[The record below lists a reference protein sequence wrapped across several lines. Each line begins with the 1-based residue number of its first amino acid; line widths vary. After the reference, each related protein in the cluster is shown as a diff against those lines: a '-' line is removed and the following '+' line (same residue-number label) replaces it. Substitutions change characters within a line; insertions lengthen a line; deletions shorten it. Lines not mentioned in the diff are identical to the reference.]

1 MKPIV
6 ILVLLLCLSTTVVFG
21 QVKIGDNPQSIDA
34 SSVLELESTSKV
46 LVITRVTTSQM
57 DGITPQRGGMVYNTD
72 TECIHYFDGTQW
84 INLCDAVRFTITNE
98 PIVNQRSTISI
109 TEATNSYN
117 LEIEPGS
124 IRSVHI
130 ATAGINGTNIQNNS
144 IGPDKLGADA
154 VGAEE
159 LADGAVGSSNIR
171 DQSIT
176 TFDLA
181 SDDPNQVLITDEF
194 GVVQWDNASNLTIE
208 VALDIAE
215 NTMDIADH
223 IFEDADTVVGNE
235 SLASAIIDGDEL
247 VLNESNNETRVDLSG
262 FNDAGTDDQNIVGGE
277 VTGNQLR
284 IDIEGGNS
292 GTIDVSSL
300 TGTGTDNQTLDLAT
314 NNILSIT
321 RGNNVNL
328 VGYLDNTDEQELTIV
343 GTRISL
349 TDGGFVDLPAG
360 TADTDEQQLTI
371 AGTRISLTDGGF
383 VDLPAGTVDTDEQ
396 DLTIAGTTLNITNGV
411 GVDLTPILGD
421 VNTDNQ
427 NLGLAG
433 NTLTISGGTGV
444 DLTPI
449 LGGVNTDE
457 QNLSLVG
464 NTLNITDGTSVDLA
478 PILGEADT
486 DEQNLSL
493 AGNTL
498 NITNGTGVDLTPI
511 LGGVNTDEQNLSL
524 TGNTL
529 NITNGTGVDF
539 NSILNLTN
547 ILTVGSSAGDTTI
560 NNLADPSL
568 PQDAATKSYVDAT
581 VVAAGGGVPTDE
593 LNQTFEVN
601 GLNLELTDALGTLQ
615 VPLNQINTDNQDIA
629 TDGTAGNISIDNG
642 SAIAINIDDAD
653 ANPINEIQPVISSD
667 GTVIIAAN
675 GIGFDL
681 SVPGSTDNQDIATDG
696 TAGNISIDNGS
707 AIAINIDDA
716 DANPINEIQPVISSD
731 GTVIIAAN
739 GIGFDLSVAEISGGA
754 SGNIAANSITQGDI
768 GPGSIGPNEIQ
779 SDAVSSDE
787 IEDGTVLNVD
797 IGAGID
803 GTKIIPDFG
812 TQNIITTGGLSV
824 GDDILLNGNAVVPDY
839 VFQKYFTGA
848 SIIKDNY
855 QFQSLK
861 EIEAFVKR
869 NHHLPGIQSAAAI
882 KEQGF
887 WDLGE
892 ASRINLEKI
901 EELFLHTIEQEQK
914 INELQQTNET
924 MATEVELLK
933 VQLEEIKKMVL
944 TKDNH

>member
-6 ILVLLLCLSTTVVFG
+6 ILVLLLCLRTTVVLG
-21 QVKIGDNPQSIDA
+21 QVKIGDNPQNIDA

-72 TECIHYFDGTQW
+72 TECIYYFDGAQW
-84 INLCDAVRFTITNE
+84 INLCDAVSFGITNA

-159 LADGAVGSSNIR
+159 LADGAVGSLNIR

-208 VALDIAE
+208 VALDIAK

-300 TGTGTDNQTLDLAT
+300 TGTGTDNQTLNL
-314 NNILSIT
+314 NGNLLGIT
-321 RGNNVNL
+321 SGNNVNL
-328 VGYLDNTDEQELTIV
+328 TKYTNTDNQTINRFDFNTATNQLTLEIQNGGTREITLNNLNNTGTDNQTLSITDDTLEISGGNALPLTAYINTDDQILEIDGNQLTITGLNGGTTIGLPASTVNTDEQQISINAD
-343 GTRISL
+343 GTEIMLER
-349 TDGGFVDLPAG
+349 GG
-360 TADTDEQQLTI
+360 TI
-371 AGTRISLTDGGF
+371 A
-383 VDLPAGTVDTDEQ
+383 LPAGTVDTDDQ
-396 DLTIAGTTLNITNGV
+396 NLSLAGNTISITDGTGI
-411 GVDLTPILGD
+411 DLTPILGD
-421 VNTDNQ
+421 VNTD
-427 NLGLAG
+427 
-433 NTLTISGGTGV
+433 
-444 DLTPI
+444 
-449 LGGVNTDE
+449 E
-457 QNLSLVG
+457 QNLSLAG
-464 NTLNITDGTSVDLA
+464 TTLNITDGTGVDLA

-493 AGNTL
+493 AGTTL
-498 NITNGTGVDLTPI
+498 NITNGSSVELGPI
-511 LGGVNTDEQNLSL
+511 LGGTNTDEQNLSL

-547 ILTVGSSAGDTTI
+547 ILTVGNSAGNSAI
-560 NNLADPSL
+560 NNLADPTL
-568 PQDAATKSYVDAT
+568 PQDAATKSYVDVT

-615 VPLNQINTDNQDIA
+615 VPLNQINTDNQNAAAVPFAPIGNTLSVDVQSAIVELQTEIDGIPAGEAANPFDELITTFSLTGTELNIAEGANIPAPINLDLIFA
-629 TDGTAGNISIDNG
+629 TDAELASINGSETVVNSSGTVTVAGTGTTGNPYVLTATAGDG
-642 SAIAINIDDAD
+642 S
-653 ANPINEIQPVISSD
+653 
-667 GTVIIAAN
+667 
-675 GIGFDL
+675 
-681 SVPGSTDNQDIATDG
+681 
-696 TAGNISIDNGS
+696 
-707 AIAINIDDA
+707 
-716 DANPINEIQPVISSD
+716 
-731 GTVIIAAN
+731 
-739 GIGFDLSVAEISGGA
+739 
-754 SGNIAANSITQGDI
+754 
-768 GPGSIGPNEIQ
+768 
-779 SDAVSSDE
+779 
-787 IEDGTVLNVD
+787 
-797 IGAGID
+797 
-803 GTKIIPDFG
+803 
-812 TQNIITTGGLSV
+812 
-824 GDDILLNGNAVVPDY
+824 
-839 VFQKYFTGA
+839 
-848 SIIKDNY
+848 
-855 QFQSLK
+855 
-861 EIEAFVKR
+861 
-869 NHHLPGIQSAAAI
+869 
-882 KEQGF
+882 
-887 WDLGE
+887 
-892 ASRINLEKI
+892 
-901 EELFLHTIEQEQK
+901 
-914 INELQQTNET
+914 ET
-924 MATEVELLK
+924 
-933 VQLEEIKKMVL
+933 
-944 TKDNH
+944 